1 MADGG
6 LYGGGAVDRRG
17 LGEFMYN
24 PLGFGLAPY
33 GLICGVSGQELSA
46 VVRSSGLNAE
56 RGNIDV

>member
-1 MADGG
+1 M
-6 LYGGGAVDRRG
+6 GGGAVDRRG